1 MSRSNYRIEESSDTA
16 LVIRDLGPWNRYKT
30 VTNDADNVVAELHA
44 SGKLGNR
51 RLFYYDSDGRRD
63 ELVHDG
69 NGVFLTFAPGEQ
81 Q

>member
-1 MSRSNYRIEESSDTA
+1 MSRSNYRVEESNETT
-16 LVIRDLGPWNRYKT
+16 LVIRDLGPWNHYKT

-44 SGKLGNR
+44 AGKLGNR